1 MSVAADRGNSGPN
14 NRIWSGAALAALAA
28 HILALA
34 AIFVVFEIEPDD
46 DSSGA
51 PAIEIGLAPAA
62 PRVEDSPDAPPGPQA
77 DEAAAA
83 APAVAAS
90 QTKDN
95 DDPKIARVEADDAEY
110 ANVQKHEKPVEE
122 PTKREAT
129 PVVSAESA
137 ASEAAAPPKTDAL
150 AEAPRAVA
158 PVQGADKAAR
168 AARLTWQKALMA
180 HLNRAKRY
188 PSGAGR
194 RSAEVAVAFTLDR
207 LGHVVSAGVT
217 RSSGDRAFDEAA
229 LAMMKRADPLPPPPP
244 AVADEGL
251 GFEVPVVFR
260 ADKR

>member
-1 MSVAADRGNSGPN
+1 MSVAADLGNSGAN
-14 NRIWSGAALAALAA
+14 NRVWRGAALAALAA
-28 HILALA
+28 HLLALA

-62 PRVEDSPDAPPGPQA
+62 PHVEDSPDAPPGPQA

-95 DDPKIARVEADDAEY
+95 DDPKIARVEADDADYTTAE
-110 ANVQKHEKPVEE
+110 KHEKPVEE
-122 PTKREAT
+122 PMKREAT
-129 PVVSAESA
+129 PVISAESA
-137 ASEAAAPPKTDAL
+137 ASEAAAPPQTDAL
-150 AEAPRAVA
+150 AEAPRAIA

-168 AARLTWQKALMA
+168 AAKLTWLKALMA

-194 RSAEVAVAFTLDR
+194 RAGEVAVAFTLDR
-207 LGHVVSAGVT
+207 MGHVVSASVK
-217 RSSGDRAFDEAA
+217 RSTGDRAFDDAA
-229 LAMMKRADPLPPPPP
+229 LTMMKRADPVPPPPP

-251 GFEVPVVFR
+251 TFEVPVQFR
-260 ADKR
+260 ADKH